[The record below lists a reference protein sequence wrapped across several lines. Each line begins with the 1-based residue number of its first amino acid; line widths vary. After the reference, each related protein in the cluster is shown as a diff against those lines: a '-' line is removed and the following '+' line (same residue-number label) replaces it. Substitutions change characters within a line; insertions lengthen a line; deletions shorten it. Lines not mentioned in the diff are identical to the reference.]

1 MVVDVLALGERFDLD
16 PLDLLANEAN
26 AGIGQELELALDF
39 RRIRLALE
47 EGIGADG
54 RPVGVAQLRQRGEA
68 KGCAALSNDGPS
80 QETGRDHGKHA
91 DTEDGEDGPPMTQ
104 APHQ

>member
-26 AGIGQELELALDF
+26 AGIGQEFELALDL
-39 RRIRLALE
+39 RWICLALE

-54 RPVGVAQLRQRGEA
+54 RPVRVAQLGQRGEA

-80 QETGRDHGKHA
+80 QETGRDRGNYREA
-91 DTEDGEDGPPMTQ
+91 DDRERGPPITQ